1 MSRNSILI
9 IDDNKHIRTQINL
22 VLKLEGYDTFMASNG
37 LEGVHAAKES
47 LPNLIICDIMMPE
60 LDGYG
65 VLNMLRTNATTADI
79 PFLFLSAKAE
89 KNDIR
94 QGMNLGADDYLWKPF
109 STEDLIKA
117 IEARLD
123 RHETTRRALS
133 DKLTPFANLSLT
145 RDKFLSL
152 MTHDLKSAFTGILGL
167 SELMSAKHSD
177 MSESEFN
184 ETLSLMSETA
194 QSTYGLL
201 DSFLEWSR
209 IQLGGMVADRSTFD
223 VQIVGQRTISL
234 LLASAKHKQITI
246 TNGIPED
253 TRVWA
258 DQRMVEAI
266 IRNLLYNA
274 LKFTNRGGTIT
285 LSALEEE
292 HFMRISVNDTGI
304 GISEDDI
311 VRLLQPES
319 EFTTLGTYG
328 EKGTGL
334 GVLFCRELAEK
345 NNGTLSILS
354 EKDKGSTFSFTLPK
368 TPASLRNT
376 TR

>member
-1 MSRNSILI
+1 MNRNSILI

-22 VLKLEGYDTFMASNG
+22 VLKLEGYQTFMASNG
-37 LEGVHAAKES
+37 TEGVQTAREVM
-47 LPNLIICDIMMPE
+47 PNLIICDIMMPE

-65 VLNMLRTNATTADI
+65 VLGMLRGNAMTADI

-89 KNDIR
+89 KQDIR

-109 STEDLIKA
+109 STEDLLKA

-123 RHETTRRALS
+123 RYETTKRILSGKISALAS
-133 DKLTPFANLSLT
+133 VSLT

-167 SELMSAKHSD
+167 AELLSAKHHG
-177 MSESEFN
+177 MAQEEFN
-184 ETLSLMSETA
+184 ETITLMNETA

-209 IQLGGMVADRSTFD
+209 LQIGGMNATPSKFD
-223 VQIVGQRTISL
+223 IHLIGQRTLSL
-234 LLASAKHKQITI
+234 LAANAKHKNIAVV
-246 TNGIPED
+246 NAIPEEMF
-253 TRVWA
+253 VWA
-258 DQRMVEAI
+258 DTRMVEAI
-266 IRNLLYNA
+266 LRNLLYNA
-274 LKFTNRGGTIT
+274 LKFTNRGGSITI
-285 LSALEEE
+285 SAANDEDEDDKV
-292 HFMRISVNDTGI
+292 RIAVHDTGI

-319 EFTTLGTYG
+319 EFTTLGTFG

-334 GVLFCRELAEK
+334 GVLFCRELAER
-345 NNGTLSILS
+345 NNGMLSIHS
-354 EKDKGSTFSFTLPK
+354 EKGAGSTFSFTLPK
-368 TPASLRNT
+368 ARK
-376 TR
+376 